1 MFNKL
6 LIKALKKRFNK
17 LSPDEKQK
25 VRELVETETKSDTT
39 EKKPKVKKRRTKTM
53 ADEKEVKTNEVETS
67 KVETTNN
74 EVDKDKST
82 DVVEKDEKVE
92 EKVEE
97 TEEKVE
103 DTDKSTDDSDKTT
116 EDEEPTAPQ
125 VEDTEPQGNGVRV
138 EDLVTKDML
147 AERLAALEAK
157 FEAVVKENSDLKNEL
172 SSKSDELDGM
182 KDKYENKDF
191 GNFQKQGM
199 QVKDKQANSS
209 FDEYSRAF
217 M

>member
-17 LSPDEKQK
+17 LSPDEKQN
-25 VRELVETETKSDTT
+25 VREIVNKETISDTM
-39 EKKPKVKKRRTKTM
+39 EKKRKVKKRRTKTM

-67 KVETTNN
+67 KVETENN

-82 DVVEKDEKVE
+82 DVVETKED
-92 EKVEE
+92 KVEE
-97 TEEKVE
+97 TEKKEE
-103 DTDKSTDDSDKTT
+103 TT
-116 EDEEPTAPQ
+116 KPTNEETTKDETPTAPQ
-125 VEDTEPQGNGVRV
+125 VEETEPVGNGLRV

-147 AERLAALEAK
+147 AERFSALEAK
-157 FEAVVKENSDLKNEL
+157 LEAIVKENQDLKNKLTDKDNEL
-172 SSKSDELDGM
+172 NGM

-199 QVKDKQANSS
+199 VNQDKIANSS
-209 FDEYSRAF
+209 FDEYSRQF

>member
-17 LSPDEKQK
+17 FSPDEKQL
-25 VRELVETETKSDTT
+25 VREMANNETISDTT
-39 EKKPKVKKRRTKTM
+39 EINNKAKKRRTKKM

-67 KVETTNN
+67 KVETQNN
-74 EVDKDKST
+74 EVDKEKST
-82 DVVEKDEKVE
+82 DVAKDEKKVE
-92 EKVEE
+92 EKKVEE
-97 TEEKVE
+97 TKEEKP
-103 DTDKSTDDSDKTT
+103 T
-116 EDEEPTAPQ
+116 EEKPAEATKDEEPTAPQ
-125 VEDTEPQGNGVRV
+125 VSETETSGNGVRV

-157 FEAVVKENSDLKNEL
+157 FDAVVKENSDLKNEL
-172 SSKSDELDGM
+172 SNKSDELNGM

-191 GNFQKQGM
+191 GGYQRQG
-199 QVKDKQANSS
+199 VIPKDKHANSS
-209 FDEYSRAF
+209 FDEYSKAF

>member
-17 LSPDEKQK
+17 FSPDEKQK
-25 VRELVETETKSDTT
+25 VREMVNNETISDTT
-39 EKKPKVKKRRTKTM
+39 EKQKVKKRRKKTM
-53 ADEKEVKTNEVETS
+53 ADEKEVKDKVETS
-67 KVETTNN
+67 KVETENN
-74 EVDKDKST
+74 EVDKEKST
-82 DVVEKDEKVE
+82 DVVEKDDKVE
-92 EKVEE
+92 KNEEKTEE
-97 TEEKVE
+97 TTE
-103 DTDKSTDDSDKTT
+103 TTDDTAK
-116 EDEEPTAPQ
+116 DEEPTAPQ
-125 VEDTEPQGNGVRV
+125 VSETEPQGNGVRI
-138 EDLVTKDML
+138 EDLVTKEML

-157 FEAVVKENSDLKNEL
+157 FDAVVKENSDLKDEL
-172 SSKSDELDGM
+172 SSKSEELDGM

-209 FDEYSRAF
+209 FDEYSKQF

>member
-17 LSPDEKQK
+17 LSPDEKQN
-25 VRELVETETKSDTT
+25 VRELVNDETKSETT
-39 EKKPKVKKRRTKTM
+39 EKKQKVKKRRTKTM

-67 KVETTNN
+67 KVETENN
-74 EVDKDKST
+74 EVDKEKST
-82 DVVEKDEKVE
+82 DVVEKDDKVE

-97 TEEKVE
+97 KTE
-103 DTDKSTDDSDKTT
+103 KTT
-116 EDEEPTAPQ
+116 EPTDETAKDEEPTAPQ
-125 VEDTEPQGNGVRV
+125 VENVEPTGNGISI

-147 AERLAALEAK
+147 TERLAAFEAK
-157 FEAVVKENSDLKNEL
+157 FNAVVKENEDLKNQL
-172 SSKSDELDGM
+172 SAKSDELNGM

-199 QVKDKQANSS
+199 QVKDKHANSS
-209 FDEYSRAF
+209 FDEYSKAF